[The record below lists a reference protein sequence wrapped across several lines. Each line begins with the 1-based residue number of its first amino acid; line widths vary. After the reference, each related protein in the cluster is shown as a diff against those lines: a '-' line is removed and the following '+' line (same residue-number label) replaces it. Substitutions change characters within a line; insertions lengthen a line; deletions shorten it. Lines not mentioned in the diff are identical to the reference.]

1 MKKQNP
7 GESLIGLLT
16 TLFPTV
22 QLKHRGI
29 SLSFIFSLLTE
40 SPKTI
45 YIKMILTYPKK
56 SVDYKK
62 IKKVTNF
69 CSNFGKKSSNA

>member
-1 MKKQNP
+1 MVPKEHKRYSFINIVVDLRMQDR
-7 GESLIGLLT
+7 
-16 TLFPTV
+16 V

-45 YIKMILTYPKK
+45 YIKMILAYPKK
-56 SVDYKK
+56 SAVWITKK
-62 IKKVTNF
+62 LKK
-69 CSNFGKKSSNA
+69 